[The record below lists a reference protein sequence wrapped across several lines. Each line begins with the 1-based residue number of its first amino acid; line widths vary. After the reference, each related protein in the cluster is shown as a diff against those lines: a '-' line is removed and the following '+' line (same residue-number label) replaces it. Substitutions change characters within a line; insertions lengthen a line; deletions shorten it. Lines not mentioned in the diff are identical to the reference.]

1 MRRGAAMNAFLE
13 TRSYKSDFAVSAF
26 YASNNNFLAHW
37 HIEAEMMLVCSG
49 SIRIGINKD
58 TRILNQGEMALFRS
72 TDIHYYDSRNL
83 HSSIIVL
90 IFRPELV
97 ESPGGWPEN
106 RQFDPAFIDERLF
119 AGLAKPVRDEITN
132 LFREIVQELKT
143 QHPHYRLYVKGMI
156 AELCALILRHF
167 PTRPADTPKNG
178 AKKPDILRVQNAIQ
192 YLQTHY
198 MEEISLS
205 DIAQA
210 CGLSPYYFSRL
221 FSKFTGIP
229 FKEYLTRTRVEK
241 AEQLIR
247 ANPRSM
253 IDTAMEC
260 GFNSVRTF
268 NRAFKAV
275 KGHPPSRSR

>member
-1 MRRGAAMNAFLE
+1 MNAFLE

-143 QHPHYRLYVKGMI
+143 QHPHYRLYVKGKI

-253 IDTAMEC
+253 IDTA
-260 GFNSVRTF
+260 
-268 NRAFKAV
+268 
-275 KGHPPSRSR
+275 

>member
-1 MRRGAAMNAFLE
+1 MNAFLE

-26 YASNNNFLAHW
+26 YATNNNFLAHW
-37 HIEAEMMLVCSG
+37 HIEVEMMLVCSG

-83 HSSIIVL
+83 RSTIIVL

-106 RQFDPAFIDERLF
+106 RQFDPPFIDERLL
-119 AGLAKPVRDEITN
+119 AGLAKPVRDEISD
-132 LFREIVQELKT
+132 LFREIVRELET

-167 PTRPADTPKNG
+167 PTRPGDTPKSV
-178 AKKPDILRVQNAIQ
+178 AKKPDILRVQKVIQ

-198 MEEISLS
+198 MEEITLS

-210 CGLSPYYFSRL
+210 SGLSPYYFSRL
-221 FSKFTGIP
+221 FSKFTGIS

-247 ANPRSM
+247 TSRSSM

-260 GFNSVRTF
+260 GFGSVRTF

-275 KGHPPSRSR
+275 KGYPPSRSG